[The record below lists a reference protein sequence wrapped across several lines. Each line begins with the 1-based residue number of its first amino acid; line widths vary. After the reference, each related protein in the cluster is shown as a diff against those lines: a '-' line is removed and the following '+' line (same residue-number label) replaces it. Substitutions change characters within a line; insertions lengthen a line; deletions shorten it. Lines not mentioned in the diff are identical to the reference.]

1 MRYLY
6 LAETP
11 VIEIQEAKGD
21 GNKDLWISLGNMEFQ
36 YARGTNTFYQYMD
49 WPSNKEIKERQEE
62 LKAITDED
70 KKEEAAKAFMQWMK
84 ETSKKVVYN
93 ITTPNGNLSNA
104 VDAIIGDNEVTLEY
118 LD

>member
-36 YARGTNTFYQYMD
+36 YVRGTNTFYQYM
-49 WPSNKEIKERQEE
+49 
-62 LKAITDED
+62 
-70 KKEEAAKAFMQWMK
+70 
-84 ETSKKVVYN
+84 Y
-93 ITTPNGNLSNA
+93 
-104 VDAIIGDNEVTLEY
+104 
-118 LD
+118 